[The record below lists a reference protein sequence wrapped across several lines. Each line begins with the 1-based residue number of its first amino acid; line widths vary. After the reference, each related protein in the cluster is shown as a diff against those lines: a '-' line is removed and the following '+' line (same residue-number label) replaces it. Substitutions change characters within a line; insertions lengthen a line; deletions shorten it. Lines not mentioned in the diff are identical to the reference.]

1 MTNNANRTLIVLVCA
16 AMIVLMALLIFITW
30 SADTDAIDKV
40 GDFAE
45 YLDAHND
52 NAGKLIVTLS
62 ALIVVVLA
70 LLLIVVELAPEDE
83 EKELRVKQA
92 GATTIVPA
100 AALRARIEEALVGLP
115 DVTAAKAKVN
125 SRDKGIA
132 TDLNLT
138 LVPNANVSAV
148 TQDATR
154 VVNDTIQN
162 DLGLPVA
169 GVPNVRVAY
178 GGPKQEPVASSVA
191 QPPAEPA
198 AAEPAPDAEAAPRA
212 SAPEPEPEPAPDMT
226 PTAAP
231 EAEATPDAPAPDE
244 PAPSEPASSSPAWSD
259 SAQSDS
265 PPGDETPAPEAP
277 SQPGAPSPP
286 DDVSR
291 DPWRN
296 P

>member
-1 MTNNANRTLIVLVCA
+1 MTNNANRTLLVVVAA

-30 SADTDAIDKV
+30 SADTDAIDRV

-100 AALRARIEEALVGLP
+100 AALRARIEEALVALP
-115 DVTAAKAKVN
+115 DVTAAKARVN

-169 GVPNVRVAY
+169 GVPTVRVAY
-178 GGPKQEPVASSVA
+178 GGPKTAPVASSVA
-191 QPPAEPA
+191 QPPAESTEA
-198 AAEPAPDAEAAPRA
+198 SQTATEDAAPTSFDTPSVGEAPGAPTPEGPATEEQSTETSA
-212 SAPEPEPEPAPDMT
+212 SESPSASLDS
-226 PTAAP
+226 
-231 EAEATPDAPAPDE
+231 PDAPG
-244 PAPSEPASSSPAWSD
+244 SD
-259 SAQSDS
+259 SAPDTE
-265 PPGDETPAPEAP
+265 PPAEADAP
-277 SQPGAPSPP
+277 SSPE
-286 DDVSR
+286 DMSR
-291 DPWRN
+291 DPWRQS
-296 P
+296 

>member
-40 GDFAE
+40 GDLAE

-178 GGPKQEPVASSVA
+178 GGPKQEPVASSIA
-191 QPPAEPA
+191 QSPPEPTAEPTPD
-198 AAEPAPDAEAAPRA
+198 AEPAPMA
-212 SAPEPEPEPAPDMT
+212 SAPEPAPEPAPDMT
-226 PTAAP
+226 PTAAQ
-231 EAEATPDAPAPDE
+231 EAEATPPAPAPDE
-244 PAPSEPASSSPAWSD
+244 PVPSEPASSSPAWSD
-259 SAQSDS
+259 SAPSDS
-265 PPGDETPAPEAP
+265 PPSDETPAPEAP
-277 SQPGAPSPP
+277 SQPEAPSPP